1 MGDSVIVVLGGS
13 RHLEFIPGE
22 VAQKLDDL
30 ITQDSDFFVGD
41 APGSDRAFQ
50 KYLFSKKYS
59 AVRIFS
65 SADEVR
71 NNLGNWPS
79 EKIDSGLKSKS
90 SAVHAFKD
98 RHMTANADIGIM
110 VWDGESAGTLSNVID
125 LLDAGK
131 ECYLYLGIE
140 QEFFKVDN
148 KVSLAKLLT
157 KYPDALAEANKRL
170 DTFRNR
176 QNKRAADSESLATLF

>member
-1 MGDSVIVVLGGS
+1 
-13 RHLEFIPGE
+13 
-22 VAQKLDDL
+22 
-30 ITQDSDFFVGD
+30 
-41 APGSDRAFQ
+41 
-50 KYLFSKKYS
+50 
-59 AVRIFS
+59 
-65 SADEVR
+65 
-71 NNLGNWPS
+71 
-79 EKIDSGLKSKS
+79 
-90 SAVHAFKD
+90 
-98 RHMTANADIGIM
+98 M

>member
-1 MGDSVIVVLGGS
+1 MIVVLGGS
-13 RHLEFIPGE
+13 RHLEFIPGD
-22 VAQKLDDL
+22 VAQKIEDF
-30 ITQDSDFFVGD
+30 IAQQSDFYVGD

-50 KYLFSKKYS
+50 KYLSAKSYS
-59 AVRIFS
+59 AVRVFTS
-65 SADEVR
+65 SDEIR
-71 NNLGNWPS
+71 NNLGSWPS
-79 EKIDSGLKSKS
+79 ERIDSGLKSKS

-98 RHMTANADIGIM
+98 RHMTGIADIGIM

-148 KVSLAKLLT
+148 KDSLAKLLI
-157 KYPDALAEANKRL
+157 KYPDALEEANKRL
-170 DTFRNR
+170 ETFRNR
-176 QNKRAADSESLATLF
+176 QNKRATDSESLATLF